1 MGKGGLARAAPFP
14 KSCAQIWAQDSG
26 CSFYNRSNQQNFK
39 NEKFIVDYHMP
50 PRHTARLLNSACLS
64 AGWAKS
70 EAPGWGRKII
80 GRGKRTI
87 VSAAPAGDEN
97 NFEPRETG

>member
-1 MGKGGLARAAPFP
+1 LGKGGLACAAPFP

-50 PRHTARLLNSACLS
+50 PRHAARLLI
-64 AGWAKS
+64 
-70 EAPGWGRKII
+70 R
-80 GRGKRTI
+80 
-87 VSAAPAGDEN
+87 PAGPAAGRYFRVEGRQFLMVKN
-97 NFEPRETG
+97 GFAVVKNLLRSL